1 MRTEINKNIDNI
13 NNRISKAC
21 IANNRSPQDITL
33 VAVSKRKNNEL
44 IEFALDCGVKD
55 FGENYAQE
63 MKEKSETINS
73 NQIIWHF
80 IGPIQTN
87 KIKIIAQHA
96 DWVHTLDREKVIK
109 KLNSECKKINKTM
122 NAFVQVNI
130 SNEDTKNG
138 CDPEDIIEIGKL
150 VESMENIN
158 LKGLMTLPKLN
169 VDPAENERVMKLTK
183 ELSYKLQTIN
193 NDANAIS
200 LGTTSDFEEAI
211 AYGSTMLRI
220 GESIFGKRV

>member
-169 VDPAENERVMKLTK
+169 VDPTENERVMKLTK

-200 LGTTSDFEEAI
+200 LGTTSDFEVAI

>member
-73 NQIIWHF
+73 DQIIWHF

-169 VDPAENERVMKLTK
+169 VDPTENERVMKLTK

>member
-73 NQIIWHF
+73 DQVIWHF

-183 ELSYKLQTIN
+183 ELSYKLQAIN

-200 LGTTSDFEEAI
+200 LGTTSDFEVAI

>member
-21 IANNRSPQDITL
+21 IVNNRSPQDITL

-73 NQIIWHF
+73 DQIIWHF

-169 VDPAENERVMKLTK
+169 VDPAENERVMKFTK

-200 LGTTSDFEEAI
+200 LGTTSDFEVAI

>member
-44 IEFALDCGVKD
+44 IKFALDYGVKD

-73 NQIIWHF
+73 DQVIWHF

-169 VDPAENERVMKLTK
+169 VDPTENERVMKFTK

-200 LGTTSDFEEAI
+200 LGTTSDFEVAI

>member
-21 IANNRSPQDITL
+21 IVNNRSPQDITL

-44 IEFALDCGVKD
+44 IKFALDYGVKD

-73 NQIIWHF
+73 DQIIWHF

-87 KIKIIAQHA
+87 KIKIITQHA

-122 NAFVQVNI
+122 NALIQVNI

-183 ELSYKLQTIN
+183 ELSYKLQAIN

-200 LGTTSDFEEAI
+200 LGTTSDFEVAI

>member
-109 KLNSECKKINKTM
+109 KLNSECKKINKTI

-169 VDPAENERVMKLTK
+169 VDPTENERVMKLTK

>member
-21 IANNRSPQDITL
+21 IVNNRSPQDITL

-44 IEFALDCGVKD
+44 IKFALDYGVKD

-73 NQIIWHF
+73 DQVIWHF

-183 ELSYKLQTIN
+183 ELSYKLQAIN

-200 LGTTSDFEEAI
+200 LGTTSDFEVAI

>member
-44 IEFALDCGVKD
+44 IKFALDYGVKD

-73 NQIIWHF
+73 DQIIWHF

-87 KIKIIAQHA
+87 KIKIITQHA

-122 NAFVQVNI
+122 NALIQVNI

-169 VDPAENERVMKLTK
+169 VDPTENERVMKFTK

-200 LGTTSDFEEAI
+200 LGTTSDFEVAI

>member
-44 IEFALDCGVKD
+44 IEFALDYGVKD

-73 NQIIWHF
+73 DQIIWHF

-169 VDPAENERVMKLTK
+169 VDPTENERVMKFTK

-200 LGTTSDFEEAI
+200 LGTTSDFEVAI

>member
-44 IEFALDCGVKD
+44 IKFALDYGVKD

-73 NQIIWHF
+73 DQIIWHF

-87 KIKIIAQHA
+87 KIKIITQHA

-122 NAFVQVNI
+122 NALIQVNI

-169 VDPAENERVMKLTK
+169 VDPTENERVMKLTK

>member
-21 IANNRSPQDITL
+21 IVNNRSPQDITL

-44 IEFALDCGVKD
+44 IKFALDYGVKD

>member
-1 MRTEINKNIDNI
+1 MRTEINKNIDNL

-73 NQIIWHF
+73 DQVIWHF

-109 KLNSECKKINKTM
+109 KLNSECKKINKTI

-200 LGTTSDFEEAI
+200 LGTTSDFEVAI

>member
-21 IANNRSPQDITL
+21 IVNNRSPQDITL

-44 IEFALDCGVKD
+44 IKFALDYGVKD

-73 NQIIWHF
+73 DQIIWHF

-87 KIKIIAQHA
+87 KIKIITQHA

-122 NAFVQVNI
+122 NALIQVNI

-169 VDPAENERVMKLTK
+169 VDPTENERVMKFTK

-200 LGTTSDFEEAI
+200 LGTTSDFEVAI

>member
-1 MRTEINKNIDNI
+1 MRTEINKNIDNL

-33 VAVSKRKNNEL
+33 VAVSKRKNNEF
-44 IEFALDCGVKD
+44 IKFALDCGVKD

-73 NQIIWHF
+73 DQVIWHF

-169 VDPAENERVMKLTK
+169 VDPAENERVRKLTK

-200 LGTTSDFEEAI
+200 LGTTSDFEVAI

>member
-21 IANNRSPQDITL
+21 IVNNRSPQDITL

-73 NQIIWHF
+73 DQVIWHF

-138 CDPEDIIEIGKL
+138 CDPKDIIEIGKL

-200 LGTTSDFEEAI
+200 LGTTSDFEVAI

>member
-21 IANNRSPQDITL
+21 IVNNRSPQDITL

-44 IEFALDCGVKD
+44 IKFALDYGVKD

-73 NQIIWHF
+73 DQIIWHF

-169 VDPAENERVMKLTK
+169 VDPTENERVMKLTK

>member
-21 IANNRSPQDITL
+21 IVNNRSPQDITL

-73 NQIIWHF
+73 DQIIWHF

-87 KIKIIAQHA
+87 KIKIITQHA

-122 NAFVQVNI
+122 NALIQVNI

-169 VDPAENERVMKLTK
+169 VDPTENERVMKFTK

-200 LGTTSDFEEAI
+200 LGTTSDFEVAI

>member
-21 IANNRSPQDITL
+21 IVNNRSPQDITL

-44 IEFALDCGVKD
+44 IKFALDYGVKD

-73 NQIIWHF
+73 DQVIWHF

-169 VDPAENERVMKLTK
+169 VDPTENERVMKFTK

-200 LGTTSDFEEAI
+200 LGTTSDFEVAI

>member
-73 NQIIWHF
+73 DQVIWHF

-130 SNEDTKNG
+130 SNEVTKNG

-169 VDPAENERVMKLTK
+169 VDPTENERVMKLTK

>member
-73 NQIIWHF
+73 DQVIWHF

-109 KLNSECKKINKTM
+109 KLNSECKKINKTI

-169 VDPAENERVMKLTK
+169 VDPTENERVMKLTK

>member
-73 NQIIWHF
+73 DQIIWHF

-87 KIKIIAQHA
+87 KIKIITQHA

-169 VDPAENERVMKLTK
+169 VDPTENERVMKLTK

>member
-1 MRTEINKNIDNI
+1 MRTEINKNIDNL

-73 NQIIWHF
+73 DQVIWHF

-109 KLNSECKKINKTM
+109 KLNSECKKINKTI

-169 VDPAENERVMKLTK
+169 VDPAENERVRKLTK

-200 LGTTSDFEEAI
+200 LGTTSDFEVAI

>member
-73 NQIIWHF
+73 DQIIWHF

-87 KIKIIAQHA
+87 KIKIITQHA

-122 NAFVQVNI
+122 NALIQVNI

-200 LGTTSDFEEAI
+200 LGTTSDFEVAI

>member
-1 MRTEINKNIDNI
+1 MRTEINKNIDNL

-73 NQIIWHF
+73 NRIIWHF

-87 KIKIIAQHA
+87 KIN
-96 DWVHTLDREKVIK
+96 DR
-109 KLNSECKKINKTM
+109 NKT
-122 NAFVQVNI
+122 
-130 SNEDTKNG
+130 
-138 CDPEDIIEIGKL
+138 
-150 VESMENIN
+150 
-158 LKGLMTLPKLN
+158 
-169 VDPAENERVMKLTK
+169 
-183 ELSYKLQTIN
+183 
-193 NDANAIS
+193 
-200 LGTTSDFEEAI
+200 
-211 AYGSTMLRI
+211 
-220 GESIFGKRV
+220 

>member
-1 MRTEINKNIDNI
+1 MRTEINKNIDNL

-33 VAVSKRKNNEL
+33 VAVSKRKNNEF
-44 IEFALDCGVKD
+44 IKFALDCGVKD

-73 NQIIWHF
+73 DQIIWHF

-87 KIKIIAQHA
+87 KIKIITQHA

-183 ELSYKLQTIN
+183 ELSYKLQAIN

-200 LGTTSDFEEAI
+200 LGTTSDFEVAI

>member
-1 MRTEINKNIDNI
+1 MRTEINKNIDNL

-73 NQIIWHF
+73 DQVIWHF

-150 VESMENIN
+150 VESMENIK

-200 LGTTSDFEEAI
+200 LGTTSDFEVAI

>member
-1 MRTEINKNIDNI
+1 MRTEINKNIDNL

-73 NQIIWHF
+73 DQVIWHF

-183 ELSYKLQTIN
+183 ELSYKLQAIN

-200 LGTTSDFEEAI
+200 LGTTSDFEVAI

>member
-73 NQIIWHF
+73 DQIIWHF

-130 SNEDTKNG
+130 SNEVTKNG

-158 LKGLMTLPKLN
+158 LRGLMTLPKLN
-169 VDPAENERVMKLTK
+169 VDPTENERVMKLTK

>member
-21 IANNRSPQDITL
+21 IVNNRSPQDITL

-73 NQIIWHF
+73 DQIIWHF

-169 VDPAENERVMKLTK
+169 VDPTENERVMKFTK

-200 LGTTSDFEEAI
+200 LGTTSDFEVAI

>member
-1 MRTEINKNIDNI
+1 MRTEINKNIDNL

-33 VAVSKRKNNEL
+33 VAVSKRKKNEL

-73 NQIIWHF
+73 NRIIWHF

-200 LGTTSDFEEAI
+200 LGTTSDFEVAI

>member
-1 MRTEINKNIDNI
+1 MRTEINKNIDNL

-73 NQIIWHF
+73 DQVIWHF

-169 VDPAENERVMKLTK
+169 VDPTENERVMKFTK

-200 LGTTSDFEEAI
+200 LGTTSDFEVAI

>member
-73 NQIIWHF
+73 DQVIWHF